1 VFTAVAALADAS
13 LQHDHDNAH
22 ANAPHAAN
30 AAVALQLLGTMVSDT
45 NIRTMLLVAR
55 HEHEGAWAEAQRAL
69 AGLYQHGAP
78 AHTTPTRVAGKPSK
92 RPLPGGGDDRVTALQ
107 ARVDARLVRVAME
120 TREEDE
126 IPQDEVL
133 ALTLSVLVCTEAQR
147 CSLDTREDVAGQWHA
162 ALAAEVRGRLDCGAV
177 PPNRIIPYTPIMD
190 VITSWPT

>member
-1 VFTAVAALADAS
+1 VFTAVAALADDS
-13 LQHDHDNAH
+13 LQHDNDNAH
-22 ANAPHAAN
+22 ANAPHAGN
-30 AAVALQLLGTMVSDT
+30 AAVALQLLDTMISDA
-45 NIRTMLLVAR
+45 NIRAMLLVAR

-69 AGLYQHGAP
+69 AGLYQHGGPAP
-78 AHTTPTRVAGKPSK
+78 APARGAGKPGK

-107 ARVDARLVRVAME
+107 ARLDARLVRVAME

-162 ALAAEVRGRLDCGAV
+162 ALAAEVRGRLFCGAVRCGAV
-177 PPNRIIPYTPIMD
+177 PPIPYHTKPKTPMCH
-190 VITSWPT
+190 